1 MGARR
6 TQVWARTQNP
16 LFYRNGWRFQCRDAE
31 ELLQALSQILVLD
44 IRCRRTASS
53 KMETC
58 RTVSPSRERL
68 HRDLEC
74 RPDERWRG
82 AGELLCRQEC
92 AASCPSCPHR
102 TCHSA
107 VSCSAGSAPCLT
119 LEEWSKA
126 APNVEIKLTEDP
138 KHQRPYRNGVLQ

>member
-31 ELLQALSQILVLD
+31 ELLQALWQILVLD
-44 IRCRRTASS
+44 TRCRRTASS

-82 AGELLCRQEC
+82 AGDLLCRQEC
-92 AASCPSCPHR
+92 AAFALDLLAR
-102 TCHSA
+102 IVA
-107 VSCSAGSAPCLT
+107 V
-119 LEEWSKA
+119 
-126 APNVEIKLTEDP
+126 
-138 KHQRPYRNGVLQ
+138 